1 MGISRDSRHKRN
13 ATGGAK
19 HLKKKKRNFECGRPS
34 AMTKLG
40 SKRIHLVRT
49 RGGNQKYRA
58 LRLEEGNFSWGT
70 EVCTRKARILD
81 VVYNASNNELLRTK
95 TIVKGCIVAVD
106 ASKHKQ
112 WYESHYGVTLNSK
125 RSQKKGEET
134 TAAATTTTEATPATT
149 TTSETKPT
157 DEKLKK
163 RQKAR
168 VLDPLIEEQLITGRL
183 LAAISSR
190 PGQTGKADG
199 YILEGKELEFYQKK
213 IRERKGKKA
222 A

>member
-1 MGISRDSRHKRN
+1 MGISRDSRQKRN

-19 HLKKKKRNFECGRPS
+19 HLKKKKRKFECGRPS

-40 SKRIHLVRT
+40 AKRIHLVRT

-112 WYESHYGVTLNSK
+112 WYESHYGLTLNSK
-125 RSQKKGEET
+125 KSQKKGEET
-134 TAAATTTTEATPATT
+134 ATTTEATPAVSAESTE
-149 TTSETKPT
+149 SKPI